1 MNDNIILLSDS
12 YKVSHWKQYPPKTTN
27 VYSYF
32 ESRGSDDFTETT
44 FFGLQ
49 YIIRKYLAGKQVTLD
64 KINEAEDLYK
74 AHFGSAELFNRAGWE
89 HIWMKHDG
97 RLPVRIKAVPEG
109 TKVPVGNVMM
119 TIENTDPE
127 CFWLTNFLETL
138 LSQVWYPSTVA
149 TVSAS
154 ARKLILAALEKTG
167 DPSLIDFKLHDFG
180 FRGVSSVES
189 AGIGGGAHLLNFM
202 GTDTVAALTFLR
214 DHYGAEMAGFSVP
227 ASEHSTM
234 TSWGREHEVDAYR
247 NMIEQ
252 YGDCGIYSVVSD
264 SYDLFAATK
273 NLWGG
278 VLKDAVL
285 AAPGTLVVRP
295 DSGYPPHI
303 VNNTLEILGQKF
315 GHTKNEKGYKVLNPK
330 VRVIQGDGL
339 NLKMIELILKT
350 IEHEH
355 WSADNVTFG
364 MGGGLLQQVN
374 RDTMRFAFKCSS
386 AIVDGEERAVYK
398 QPATDQ
404 GKDSK
409 RGRLSLVMDEGG
421 EYMTIPETQDGSDLL
436 ETVFENGKLVR
447 DETLYQ
453 IRKRAQA

>member
-1 MNDNIILLSDS
+1 MNENIILLSDS
-12 YKVSHWKQYPPKTTN
+12 YKVSHWKQYPPNTTN

-49 YIIRKYLAGKQVTLD
+49 YIIKEYLSGRRVSRQS
-64 KINEAEDLYK
+64 IREAKELYE
-74 AHFGSAELFNRAGWE
+74 AHFGTDKLFNEAGWQ
-89 HIWMKHDG
+89 HIMDKHDG

-127 CFWLTNFLETL
+127 CFWLTNFLETI

-154 ARKLILAALEKTG
+154 ARKVILDSLKRTG

-189 AGIGGGAHLLNFM
+189 AGIGGAAHLLNFM
-202 GTDTVAALTFLR
+202 GTDTVAALTFLQ
-214 DHYGAEMAGFSVP
+214 DYYDAEMPGFSVP

-234 TSWGREHEVDAYR
+234 TSWGRDNETDAYR

-264 SYDLFAATK
+264 SYDLFKAVK
-273 NLWGG
+273 DIWGG
-278 VLKDAVL
+278 TLRDAVL
-285 AAPGTLVVRP
+285 EAPGTLVVRP
-295 DSGYPPHI
+295 DSGFPPHI
-303 VNNTLEILGQKF
+303 VNYTLEMLGKQF
-315 GHTKNEKGYKVLNPK
+315 GYTVNDKGYKVLNPK

-339 NLKMIELILKT
+339 NLKMIENILKT
-350 IEHEH
+350 IEHEK

-386 AIVDGEERAVYK
+386 AVVDGEQRNVWK
-398 QPATDQ
+398 QPATDT

-409 RGRLSLVMDEGG
+409 KGRLSLIDNFGLLVTVG
-421 EYMTIPETQDGSDLL
+421 EVTKGDLL
-436 ETVFENGKLVR
+436 ETVFENGWITKEQNL
-447 DETLYQ
+447 DD